1 MPFFYICSLKQEFEL
16 KFKSLEER
24 LAFVTE
30 EKEKQAKNFEDKIQ
44 NLVKEH
50 QVEIQRLKELHRY
63 I

>member
-50 QVEIQRLKELHRY
+50 QVEIQRLKELHMY